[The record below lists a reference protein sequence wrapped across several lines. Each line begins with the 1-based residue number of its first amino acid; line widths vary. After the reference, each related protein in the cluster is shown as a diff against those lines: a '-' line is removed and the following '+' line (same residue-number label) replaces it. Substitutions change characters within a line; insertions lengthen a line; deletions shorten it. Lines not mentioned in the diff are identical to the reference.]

1 MSNLFQMA
9 LLDSCLNSL
18 FVYIYLYDIIN
29 YGTMIC
35 MILWYYDMYDIINY
49 CTIIIFM
56 VFNFAYI
63 PSQLNNLIVLAYR
76 HVYIIAHF
84 FCIDLYDII
93 KLYIYIISH
102 TKLVYSLAY
111 LLDQYH
117 NVYTCIIYNWCV
129 SKWHIIN
136 DA

>member
-1 MSNLFQMA
+1 
-9 LLDSCLNSL
+9 
-18 FVYIYLYDIIN
+18 
-29 YGTMIC
+29 
-35 MILWYYDMYDIINY
+35 MYDIINY

-84 FCIDLYDII
+84 LQVV
-93 KLYIYIISH
+93 YIISH

-111 LLDQYH
+111 LLDQLIVKQY
-117 NVYTCIIYNWCV
+117 VYKTPRTALCVHFRTKRLIARIPIYAPNT
-129 SKWHIIN
+129 SA
-136 DA
+136 DD